1 MRVSERYSRNH
12 DFPTIAV
19 WPQRRLRIYYGEG
32 KSSGSAIVEPFTK
45 TRVFRYVWKGLQS
58 FSGTKIK
65 EDATQITF
73 MDAKT
78 YFQNGSFPKLSKHN
92 LHDHLG
98 NEPFILTVLFHHCHQ
113 INAPIAFPEPQP
125 HG

>member
-1 MRVSERYSRNH
+1 MRGSERNSRNH

-98 NEPFILTVLFHHCHQ
+98 NEPFILTFLFH
-113 INAPIAFPEPQP
+113 IVPRLMRR
-125 HG
+125 